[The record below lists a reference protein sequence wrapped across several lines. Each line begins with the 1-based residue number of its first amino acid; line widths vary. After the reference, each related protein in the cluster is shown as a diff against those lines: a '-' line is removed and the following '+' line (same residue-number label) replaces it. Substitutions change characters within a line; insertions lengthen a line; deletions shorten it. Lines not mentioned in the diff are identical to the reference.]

1 MPMHTQAE
9 HALSRLKSRSQT
21 IEHVTFLLKGRGTNH
36 FADPVALAQH
46 YFLHI
51 KTPTLPINVFSE
63 PVNACW
69 MLESHLVTVHQRKF

>member
-51 KTPTLPINVFSE
+51 KTPTLPINVF
-63 PVNACW
+63 
-69 MLESHLVTVHQRKF
+69 